1 MVPNFLSH
9 PTLSWDGKGK
19 RLHEALNHD
28 YLNAPEMNSQ
38 SYGREVPELRF
49 VQGEG
54 KTEVSDE
61 DLAKNIN
68 QLEYDNEFCSS
79 CEDRFGILE
88 SAYS

>member
-1 MVPNFLSH
+1 
-9 PTLSWDGKGK
+9 
-19 RLHEALNHD
+19 
-28 YLNAPEMNSQ
+28 MNCQ
-38 SYGREVPELRF
+38 FYGREVPELRF
-49 VQGEG
+49 AQGEG

-88 SAYS
+88 SAYSQFYNGQQKKISPRVAYLF